1 MRDARRT
8 ALCLSLFASLSSCGG
23 AASLRA
29 AEQGRIEG
37 LAPLVDADVKRG
49 AFDTTDAHEL
59 ARAVARDMV
68 AHAQGPEGAELV
80 RGFVSCARPIDDAL
94 ERRAEGGG
102 PVAAAAVLVRVS
114 ARLAFSD
121 EDYVPWAKARPG
133 ELGAEFRAVG
143 ARVLTTRAHGALRRK
158 LFSDGEQEVRVAALT
173 AAGIAADPADV
184 EPLLESA
191 RLDPYPLAR
200 TLAIRAVGAIGGER
214 VVIALKD
221 LWARADEPSREAIAD
236 AWGSPRAR
244 AVGGLREL
252 SWAVETQ
259 RGPAAIA
266 AASAITRGKAPD
278 PVMDAATAVLAR
290 AIDEGSS
297 RERIFAIQVAKL
309 SSPSVREAV
318 GRASSA
324 SDEDVMIAAASRRL
338 GAAPEEG
345 STSAS
350 ERRALVERLLAVA
363 RSDHKLPALLAK
375 SALARAKVREVLPLL
390 DRDAHGADAQA
401 RKGAGMALIALGEL
415 PRAAVVAADADPRV
429 RASVSCALIRAEP

>member
-8 ALCLSLFASLSSCGG
+8 ALLVLFASLSSCGG
-23 AASLRA
+23 AASIRA
-29 AEQGRIEG
+29 ASLGRIEG
-37 LAPLVDADVKRG
+37 LARLVDADVKRG
-49 AFDTTDAHEL
+49 AFDNDDAHEL

-68 AHAQGPEGAELV
+68 AHAEGPDGAELV
-80 RGFVSCARPIDDAL
+80 RGFGSCARPIDEAL

-143 ARVLTTRAHGALRRK
+143 ARVLTTKQHGALRRR

-173 AAGIAADPADV
+173 AAGIAADPADM
-184 EPLLESA
+184 EPLLEAA

-200 TLAIRAVGAIGGER
+200 TLSIRAAGVIGGER
-214 VVIALKD
+214 AVIGLKD
-221 LWARADEPSREAIAD
+221 LWAQADEPAREAIAD

-244 AVGGLREL
+244 PVGGLREL
-252 SWAVETQ
+252 SWAVDTQ

-266 AASAITRGKAPD
+266 AAAALTRGASGD
-278 PVMDAATAVLAR
+278 LAEDAATAVLAR
-290 AIDEGSS
+290 AIFEGSS
-297 RERIFAIQVAKL
+297 RERIFAIRVARL

-318 GRASSA
+318 ARAAVA
-324 SDEDVMIAAASRRL
+324 SDEEVMIAAASRLL
-338 GAAPEEG
+338 GATAKEG
-345 STSAS
+345 AASAA
-350 ERRALVERLLAVA
+350 ERPALVQRLLGVA
-363 RSDHKLPALLAK
+363 RSDHKVPALLAK
-375 SALARAKVREVLPLL
+375 SALAQAGAREVLPLL

-401 RKGAGMALIALGEL
+401 RKAAGIALIALGEL
-415 PRAAVVAADADPRV
+415 PRAAVVAADVDPRV
-429 RASVSCALIRAEP
+429 RASVSCALIRAEK